1 MAETTDKIKHL
12 WLSNSPHSGSGY
24 GVETRDLLF
33 RFIKAGYDFS
43 CTANYGIE
51 GYPVNLY
58 GEDLID
64 DRFKGVK
71 LTIYP
76 KMGDQYGGDALVE
89 HSRNNGFKV
98 AYIML
103 DLFAINPQFLE
114 QLNQMGVKFCPYLPI
129 DQEPIS
135 PGILNNLRYAYKIIT
150 FSQFGQKALEKEGF
164 ASHLIP
170 EGIDLEIFKPMD
182 KQKMRDKYGLPQDAF
197 MFGMV
202 AANKENPPRKS
213 FQQVLEAFALFYKNH
228 PEAAIFFHSQQN
240 SPAGFP
246 ILEYAR
252 HLGVADRIYF
262 INPYKAVFGADSKVI
277 CEEINC
283 MDVYLNPS
291 STEGFGMGMVE
302 SQACG
307 KVVIGNRC
315 QSMPELVVEGKTG
328 LICETDRGWWRNLMG
343 FVYPPNVDSL
353 YEKMEESFKM
363 AADKDTADL
372 CRKNIMDN
380 YNIDTLV
387 ETKWK
392 VFLDELETEI
402 AEENKK

>member
-1 MAETTDKIKHL
+1 MAETVNKVKHL
-12 WLSNSPHSGSGY
+12 WLSNSGHANSGY
-24 GVETRDLLF
+24 SVETRDLLF

-43 CTANYGIE
+43 STNNYGIE
-51 GYPVNLY
+51 GYPVTLY

-71 LTIYP
+71 LTVLP
-76 KMGDQYGGDALVE
+76 KMGDPYGGDALVE

-129 DQEPIS
+129 DQEPVV
-135 PGILNNLRYAYKIIT
+135 PAILNNLRYAYKIIT
-150 FSQFGQKALEKEGF
+150 FSQFGQKALEKEGY

-170 EGIDLEIFKPMD
+170 EGIDLEIFKPAD
-182 KQKMRDKYGLPQDAF
+182 KQKMREKYALPQDNF
-197 MFGMV
+197 IFGMV

-213 FQQVLEAFALFYKNH
+213 FQQVLEAFAMFYKKH
-228 PEAAIFFHSQQN
+228 PKSAIFFHSQQN
-240 SPAGFP
+240 APTGFP
-246 ILEYAR
+246 IREYAH
-252 HLGVADRIYF
+252 HLGVVDRIYF
-262 INPYKAVFGADSKVI
+262 TNPYKAVFGADSKVV

-283 MDVYLNPS
+283 LDVYLNPS
-291 STEGFGMGMVE
+291 MTEGFGMGMIE

-307 KVVIGNRC
+307 KPVIGNRC
-315 QSMPELVVEGKTG
+315 HSMPELVIEGKTG
-328 LICETDRGWWRNLMG
+328 LICETDKGWWRNLG
-343 FVYPPNVDSL
+343 GYIYPPNVDSL

-363 AADKDTADL
+363 SQDKDTAKL

-392 VFLDELETEI
+392 PFLAEIETEI